1 MAEKHGPIFTIKLG
15 SYKVLVLS
23 SWEIAKECFT
33 VHDKAFSTRPCVA
46 ASKLMGCK
54 TVPCLAC
61 SLWSLLASCNK
72 ISLQVMVKKR
82 LSKGRGFGRYEEVVW
97 GFNSD
102 IVLRMV
108 RGKPNYRASDD
119 YAEGEARRYKK
130 TMRDFMS
137 LFGIHRD
144 GRVWSDPHEFK
155 PGRFLTSHRDV
166 DVKGQ
171 NSEFIPFGKI
181 VTLFQCCFTFKPS
194 CGHDREHWTHKFK
207 SHPTQSS
214 PNSTSRNQTL

>member
-1 MAEKHGPIFTIKLG
+1 MKQ
-15 SYKVLVLS
+15 
-23 SWEIAKECFT
+23 W
-33 VHDKAFSTRPCVA
+33 
-46 ASKLMGCK
+46 
-54 TVPCLAC
+54 
-61 SLWSLLASCNK
+61 
-72 ISLQVMVKKR
+72 
-82 LSKGRGFGRYEEVVW
+82 FGDLTH
-97 GFNSD
+97 D

-108 RGKPNYRASDD
+108 RGKPNYGASDD

-137 LFGIHRD
+137 LFGSLILAGSDTTMITLIWKERNVEEYIHRD

-181 VTLFQCCFTFKPS
+181 SIGLTNLKATPLKVLLTRRLETKLYE
-194 CGHDREHWTHKFK
+194 DYII
-207 SHPTQSS
+207 
-214 PNSTSRNQTL
+214 